1 MAKLNFNFSVEYG
14 KEDIAALGN
23 ILENILDKWIAYE
36 EKRETKR
43 EARDNDVK
51 SYKPVV
57 KLEVEEDK
65 SVDEKPV
72 TEYEKKCKEWLELY
86 DKYWRQS
93 NKGNLVTMF
102 RSSYDSELK
111 KFCNKFRFTTDY
123 LAKINPELFNTA
135 ADIANDIYLVG
146 IDSDLV
152 PSELEHKFAR
162 ACSNI
167 KFKLIHG

>member
-36 EKRETKR
+36 EKRE
-43 EARDNDVK
+43 AIDNDVK
-51 SYKPVV
+51 SYNPVV
-57 KLEVEEDK
+57 ELEVEEDK

-86 DKYWRQS
+86 NKYWIQS

-111 KFCNKFRFTTDY
+111 KFCNKFRWTTDY
-123 LAKINPELFNTA
+123 LAKINPELFNAA
-135 ADIANDIYLVG
+135 ADITKYIYLVD
-146 IDSDLV
+146 IDSNLV

-167 KFKLIHG
+167 HFKLIHG

>member
-57 KLEVEEDK
+57 ELEVEEG
-65 SVDEKPV
+65 VGVEPKPD

-86 DKYWRQS
+86 DRYYFES
-93 NKGNLVTMF
+93 NNGKLVTMF
-102 RSSYDSELK
+102 RDTHDTELS
-111 KFCNKFRFTTDY
+111 KFCNIFRWTTDY
-123 LAKINPELFNTA
+123 LAKINPELFKTA
-135 ADIANDIYLVG
+135 SDIAKDAILVG
-146 IDSDLV
+146 IKSKLV
-152 PSELEHKFAR
+152 PSELEHKFAK
-162 ACSNI
+162 ACDDI
-167 KFKLIHG
+167 YTKLIHS

>member
-51 SYKPVV
+51 SCNPVV
-57 KLEVEEDK
+57 ELEVEEDE
-65 SVDEKPV
+65 SVESKPD

-86 DKYWRQS
+86 DKYKFES
-93 NKGNLVTMF
+93 NNGNLITMF
-102 RSSYDSELK
+102 RDSYGSELK
-111 KFCNKFRFTTDY
+111 YFCRDFRWTTNQ
-123 LAKINPELFNTA
+123 LAMINPELFTTA
-135 ADIANDIYLVG
+135 ADIANEVYLMDTKKV
-146 IDSDLV
+146 LAA
-152 PSELEHKFAR
+152 SELEHKFAR

-167 KFKLIHG
+167 KFKLIHS